1 MTDILSLKERAR
13 VLVSRYAEKNIKI
26 TTAESCT
33 GGLLAGL
40 LTEVPGSSAVLDRGF
55 VTYSNEA
62 KHEMIGV
69 PVDLLMSYGAVSSEV
84 AKAMAS
90 GALFCSSANVAV
102 SITGIAG
109 PDGGTKDKPVGLVH
123 FGFAADTE
131 ETKHLQ
137 CLFENTGREGIR
149 FQALV
154 QALKLLENFIENS

>member
-13 VLVSRYAEKNIKI
+13 ILISLFAEREIKI
-26 TTAESCT
+26 ATAESCT

-40 LTEVPGSSAVLDRGF
+40 LTEVPGSSAVFDRGF

-69 PVDLLMSYGAVSSEV
+69 PIDLLMSYGAVSSEV

-90 GALFCSSANVAV
+90 GAHFCSNADVAI

-123 FGFAADTE
+123 FGFSADDK
-131 ETKHLQ
+131 ETGHIQ
-137 CLFENTGREGIR
+137 CLFENTGRDGIR
-149 FQALV
+149 YQALV
-154 QALKLLENFIENS
+154 QALEILENFIENN